1 MAGGGGSGGSGVDA
15 VMCMGD
21 FGDLGALGW
30 VCYKVGRLSCS
41 VVTVT
46 SASSTATQIY
56 IL

>member
-1 MAGGGGSGGSGVDA
+1 VAGGGGSGGSGVDA